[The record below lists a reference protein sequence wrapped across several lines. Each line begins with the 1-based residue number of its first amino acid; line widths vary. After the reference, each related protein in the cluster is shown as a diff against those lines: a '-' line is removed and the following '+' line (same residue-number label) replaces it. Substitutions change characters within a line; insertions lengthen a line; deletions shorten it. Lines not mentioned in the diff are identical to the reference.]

1 MNIAKSLG
9 LKGNPFEHYNAEK
22 EPEIAAYAVRPP
34 YLETI
39 AQRSLGLSSFIL
51 FGDRGAGKSATRLT
65 VYKEAWEA
73 ATLNPEDQQP
83 FIVNLTDFAQILPK
97 FKRGQLSDK
106 DICSL
111 AGFFIIE
118 QLFAWLSSLED
129 ADREAY
135 LKELDKHD
143 KALILALLEAIYLS
157 VPEMDRET
165 STAEAFIL
173 LGSAWTT
180 KSKIWIR
187 KRWGSVSAVF
197 SGLLQAF
204 MKNKVDEDLD
214 IQGPTERI
222 LASLVGD
229 SANTAKAILTKLVE
243 LCRTFGFSGVCVL
256 VDKLDETSE
265 TDNSVEATA
274 RLLHPLLANIQ
285 LLEVDGFSWMFFVWG
300 NVEDHFNDKLKIR
313 LDKIANAKIAWTAE
327 QLQQMLDRR
336 IEFFSNGKTNFSGI
350 FEVGIDSKAIF
361 SEFCRLSLR
370 SPRELI
376 RLMDTLFR
384 EHDARGEE
392 APQKIDM
399 ISVEVAQDKYAK
411 ETIQT
416 WYKRDT
422 LHQVYRLGKISF
434 LNKDVQST
442 FRIGA
447 QGARNKI
454 TKWTD
459 VGLARQSGSVPGE
472 LGGKPSFL
480 YEVSDPRVVR
490 IIERR
495 LDELVGAS
503 LENNSTA
510 KDEDYI
516 PNDTELDEATSQPG

>member
-34 YLETI
+34 YLQTI

-73 ATLNPEDQQP
+73 ASQNQEQGQVQP

-97 FKRGQLSDK
+97 FKRRQLSDK

-118 QLFAWLSSLED
+118 QLLAWLSSLED
-129 ADREAY
+129 ADRQSY
-135 LKELDKHD
+135 LDDLDKND
-143 KALILALLEAIYLS
+143 KALILALLEAVYLS

-165 STAEAFIL
+165 STSEAFIL

-180 KSKIWIR
+180 QSRIWIR

-204 MKNKVDEDLD
+204 MKNKVDENLD
-214 IQGPTERI
+214 IREPTERI

-243 LCRTFGFSGVCVL
+243 LCRIFGFSGVCVL

-265 TDNSVEATA
+265 TNNSVEATA

-313 LDKIANAKIAWTAE
+313 LDKIANAKITWTAE
-327 QLQQMLDRR
+327 QLQQMLNRR
-336 IEFFSNGKTNFSGI
+336 IEFFSNNTIDFSGI
-350 FEVGIDSKAIF
+350 FEDGIDPKQVFTEF
-361 SEFCRLSLR
+361 STLSLS

-392 APQKIDM
+392 APSKIDM
-399 ISVEVAQDKYAK
+399 ISVELAQDKYAK

-416 WYKRDT
+416 WHKKET
-422 LHQVYRLGKISF
+422 LHQIYRLGKTTF
-434 LNKDVQST
+434 LNKDVQTT

-472 LGGKPSFL
+472 SGGKPSFL
-480 YEVSDPRVVR
+480 YEVYDPRVVR

-503 LENNSTA
+503 LETNLNVP
-510 KDEDYI
+510 DEDYI
-516 PNDTELDEATSQPG
+516 ANDSESEEAVAL

>member
-1 MNIAKSLG
+1 MNIAQSLG
-9 LKGNPFEHYNAEK
+9 LTGNPFEHYNAEK
-22 EPEIAAYAVRPP
+22 EPNIAAYAVRPP

-39 AQRSLGLSSFIL
+39 SQRSHGLSSFIL

-73 ATLNPEDQQP
+73 ASKNFLADQP
-83 FIVNLTDFAQILPK
+83 FIVNLTDYAQILPK
-97 FKRGQLSDK
+97 FKRGQLTDK

-129 ADREAY
+129 EDRETR

-143 KALILALLEAIYLS
+143 NALILALLEAIYLS
-157 VPEMDRET
+157 VPEMDRVT
-165 STAEAFIL
+165 STSEAFIL
-173 LGSAWTT
+173 LGSAWST
-180 KSKIWIR
+180 KSKIWIK
-187 KRWGSVSAVF
+187 KRWGSVSSVF
-197 SGLLQAF
+197 SEAIQAF
-204 MKNKVDEDLD
+204 IRNKVDEKLD
-214 IQGPTERI
+214 IQAPTEQI
-222 LASLVGD
+222 LASLMGE
-229 SANTAKAILTKLVE
+229 SSNTAKAILTKLVE
-243 LCRTFGFSGVCVL
+243 LCRIFGFSGVCVL

-285 LLEVDGFSWMFFVWG
+285 LLEVDGFSWLFFVWRK
-300 NVEDHFNDKLKIR
+300 VEDHFNEKLKIR

-327 QLQQMLDRR
+327 QLKQMLDRR
-336 IEFFSNGKTNFSGI
+336 IEFFSKGSIEFSGI
-350 FEVGIDSKAIF
+350 FEKSLDTSAIF
-361 SEFCRLSLR
+361 SSLSQLSLG

-392 APQKIDM
+392 APPRIDQ
-399 ISVEVAQDKYAK
+399 ISVERAQDKYAND
-411 ETIQT
+411 TIQT
-416 WYKRDT
+416 WYKKDT
-422 LHQVYRLGKISF
+422 LHQLYRLGKTSF
-434 LNKDVQST
+434 LNKDVQFT
-442 FRIGA
+442 FKIGS

-459 VGLARQSGSVPGE
+459 AGLVRQSGAIPGE
-472 LGGKPSFL
+472 SGGKPSFL

-495 LDELVGAS
+495 LDKLVGAQ
-503 LENNSTA
+503 LETTTSI

-516 PNDTELDEATSQPG
+516 PNDIESDETITL

>member
-1 MNIAKSLG
+1 MNIANSLG

-34 YLETI
+34 YLQTI
-39 AQRSLGLSSFIL
+39 SQRSLGLSSFIL

-73 ATLNPEDQQP
+73 ASSNAGQQQP

-97 FKRGQLSDK
+97 FKRNQLADK

-118 QLFAWLSSLED
+118 QLFAWLSSLEV

-135 LKELDKHD
+135 LNDLDKND
-143 KALILALLEAIYLS
+143 KALVIALLEALYLS
-157 VPEMDRET
+157 VPELDRET
-165 STAEAFIL
+165 STSEAFIL

-180 KSKIWIR
+180 QSGIWIR
-187 KRWGSVSAVF
+187 KRWGSVSTVF
-197 SGLLQAF
+197 SGLIQAF
-204 MKNKVDEDLD
+204 AKNKVDENLD

-229 SANTAKAILTKLVE
+229 AANTAKAILTKLVE
-243 LCRTFGFSGVCVL
+243 LCRIFGFSGVCVL

-313 LDKIANAKIAWTAE
+313 LDKIANAKITWTAE

-336 IEFFSNGKTNFSGI
+336 IEFFSNKAIDFSGI
-350 FEVGIDSKAIF
+350 FEAGIDSKQVFTDF
-361 SEFCRLSLR
+361 SRLSLR

-384 EHDARGEE
+384 EHDARGKE
-392 APQKIDM
+392 APLKIDM
-399 ISVEVAQDKYAK
+399 ISVELAQDKYAK

-416 WYKRDT
+416 WYKKDT
-422 LHQVYRLGKISF
+422 LHQIYRLGKTKF
-434 LNKDVQST
+434 LNKDVQTT

-459 VGLARQSGSVPGE
+459 VGLARQSGTVPGE
-472 LGGKPSFL
+472 SGGKPSFL
-480 YEVSDPRVVR
+480 YEVYDPRVVR

-495 LDELVGAS
+495 LDELVGES
-503 LENNSTA
+503 LEPNLNVQ
-510 KDEDYI
+510 DEDFI
-516 PNDTELDEATSQPG
+516 ANDSESDEVIAPQ